1 MKIRVYSS
9 GSDGNCTLI
18 RANNTNLLVDAGIC
32 KKSIIE
38 NLAKDGLSLND
49 INAIL
54 LTHEHTDH
62 TCALATLLKEEGLT
76 IFSTKG
82 TIEALKDGYKVKK
95 KDKLVELIDKRV
107 NNNTI
112 IYINR
117 MENTFMYQSIFIND
131 VFVEVLPTFHDAKES
146 IGFVFHEGDRRL
158 VYITDTG
165 YVHQDLYPL
174 ITNADCYILESNHD
188 PEILMHSNRPYPL
201 KIRIISDHG
210 HMSNE
215 DSMITLAN
223 VMGSNTKLVMHAHIS
238 QECNLSQI
246 VELTRKKI
254 FDDYGLCYDNV
265 EFVIL
270 EPRPTKEYSI

>member
-1 MKIRVYSS
+1 MKVRVYSS

-18 RANNTNLLVDAGIC
+18 RANNTNLLVDIGIC
-32 KKSIIE
+32 KKSIVE
-38 NLAKDGLSLND
+38 NLALDGLTLND
-49 INAIL
+49 VNAIL

-62 TCALATLLKEEGLT
+62 TCALATLIKEENIS
-76 IFSTKG
+76 IFSTQG
-82 TIEALKDGYKVKK
+82 TILALKEGYKAKK
-95 KDKLVELIDKRV
+95 KDKLVELIDRRI

-112 IYINR
+112 IFINR
-117 MENTFMYQSIFIND
+117 KENSLLYQNIFIND
-131 VFVEVLPTFHDAKES
+131 IFIEVLPTFHDAKES
-146 IGFVFHEGDRRL
+146 IGFIFHEDERRL

-165 YVHQDLYPL
+165 YVHQALYPL
-174 ITNADCYILESNHD
+174 IMNAECYILESNHD
-188 PEILMHSNRPYPL
+188 PEILMHSNRPYAL

-223 VMGSNTKLVMHAHIS
+223 VIGTNTKLVMHAHVS

-246 VELTRKKI
+246 VELTRKKV
-254 FDDYGLCYDNV
+254 FDDYGLIYDNI

-270 EPRPTKEYSI
+270 EPKPTKEYSI